1 MEFQTEMKKMSLAKR
16 IEDSTRLLK
25 KFYPKLPIIIDR
37 HRTSDPSINKSKYLI
52 DPEITIGNL
61 LTIIRRRIQ
70 LNPNEA
76 IYLFVNNE
84 IVSVQSTILEVY
96 QQSQLKNPDGFLYIV
111 YCLEN
116 TFG

>member
-1 MEFQTEMKKMSLAKR
+1 MEFQNELKKMSLVKR
-16 IEDSTRLLK
+16 TEESTRLLK

-37 HRTSDPSINKSKYLI
+37 SRTSDPAINKSKYLI
-52 DPEITIGNL
+52 DPQITIGNL
-61 LTIIRRRIQ
+61 LTIIRQRIK
-70 LNPNEA
+70 LNPTEA
-76 IYLFVNNE
+76 IYLFVNND
-84 IVSVQSTILEVY
+84 IISTHATIAEVY